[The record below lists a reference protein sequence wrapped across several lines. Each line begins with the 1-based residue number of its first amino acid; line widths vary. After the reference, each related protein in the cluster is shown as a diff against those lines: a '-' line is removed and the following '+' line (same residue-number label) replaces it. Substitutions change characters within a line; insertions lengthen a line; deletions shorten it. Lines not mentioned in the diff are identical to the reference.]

1 MPARQRGGRPVH
13 GILLLD
19 KPKGLGSNEVLQTVK
34 RLLKAR
40 KAGHTG
46 SLDRL
51 ASGLLPLCFG
61 EATKLSSFL
70 LNADK
75 RYVARFRLGAT
86 TTTGDAEGDV
96 VQERPLGSPTVER
109 LRATLDEFVGEI
121 TQVPPMFSA
130 LKHKGQRLYKLAHQ
144 GVVVEREPRC
154 VTIRELELLSWSS
167 PSLEVEVLCTK
178 GTYIRTLAEDIG
190 ERLGCGAFVEEL
202 RRIASGPFHIEDAV
216 TLDLLG
222 ARTQG
227 DPTAYDAHLLP
238 MEDALCDFPQVNLP
252 EAVAYYLRN
261 GQAVLVPHAPTQG
274 WVRIF
279 GADDTFVGVG
289 EVLDDGRIAPRRLV
303 NNPG

>member
-19 KPKGLGSNEVLQTVK
+19 KPKGLGSNEMLQTVK

-96 VQERPLGSPTVER
+96 VQERPLGSPTLER

-154 VTIRELELLSWSS
+154 VTIRELELLSWSPPRTPIVRNAS
-167 PSLEVEVLCTK
+167 PIASSSGITAGVLRPVRRGRASMQAT
-178 GTYIRTLAEDIG
+178 GYVGYGIRQDIG
-190 ERLGCGAFVEEL
+190 RCK
-202 RRIASGPFHIEDAV
+202 
-216 TLDLLG
+216 
-222 ARTQG
+222 
-227 DPTAYDAHLLP
+227 TAKR
-238 MEDALCDFPQVNLP
+238 ESS
-252 EAVAYYLRN
+252 R
-261 GQAVLVPHAPTQG
+261 
-274 WVRIF
+274 
-279 GADDTFVGVG
+279 
-289 EVLDDGRIAPRRLV
+289 
-303 NNPG
+303 